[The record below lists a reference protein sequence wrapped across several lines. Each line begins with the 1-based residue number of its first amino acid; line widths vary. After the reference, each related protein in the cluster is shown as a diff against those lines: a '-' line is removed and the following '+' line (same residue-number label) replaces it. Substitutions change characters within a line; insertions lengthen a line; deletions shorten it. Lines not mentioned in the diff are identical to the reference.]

1 MLLNGP
7 EVIWKGKSIVSYL
20 LFAAEGSASLFVKN
34 FHFGGK
40 GVVGKL
46 EKKKRSLE
54 NTQFTCSEKKNSGYA
69 RKGALFMPWAML
81 YDMGSNWIQMIFC
94 GKLILACGKL
104 SSF

>member
-46 EKKKRSLE
+46 EKKK
-54 NTQFTCSEKKNSGYA
+54 
-69 RKGALFMPWAML
+69 
-81 YDMGSNWIQMIFC
+81 
-94 GKLILACGKL
+94 
-104 SSF
+104 